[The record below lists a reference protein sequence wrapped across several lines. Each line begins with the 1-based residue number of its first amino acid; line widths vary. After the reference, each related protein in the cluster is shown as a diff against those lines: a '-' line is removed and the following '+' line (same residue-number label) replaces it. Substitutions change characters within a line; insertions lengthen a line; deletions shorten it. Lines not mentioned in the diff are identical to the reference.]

1 MSTKRSPAERT
12 LETELFGRD
21 VTFDYSETWVG
32 YSVLGLRLVM
42 AWVFLQAGVEKL
54 LDPEWSA
61 AGYIDPQS
69 GFGVT
74 EANPFADLF
83 ASMVGS
89 VGAVD
94 PLVVYG
100 QLAIGLALLL
110 GVLVRFAAF
119 WGVVQLVLF
128 WMASLQGGLTEGFP
142 VEHGY
147 VVNSDVVY
155 VLLLFGLAA
164 VGAGRIL
171 GLDARIEETE
181 LVRNNPSLKYL
192 LG

>member
-1 MSTKRSPAERT
+1 MATKPTERT
-12 LETELFGRD
+12 LETELLGQD
-21 VTFDYSETWVG
+21 VNFQYSETWIG

-42 AWVFLQAGVEKL
+42 AWVFLQAGIEKL

-61 AGYIDPQS
+61 AGYVNPETP
-69 GFGVT
+69 FGVT
-74 EANPFADLF
+74 EANPMAEFF
-83 ASMVGS
+83 GS
-89 VGAVD
+89 LAATPGFVD

-100 QLAIGLALLL
+100 QILIGLALLVGL
-110 GVLVRFAAF
+110 LVRWAAF
-119 WGVVQLVLF
+119 WGAVMMLLF
-128 WMASLQGGLTEGFP
+128 WLASLQGGIAAGLP

-155 VLLLFGLAA
+155 ALLLFGLGA

-171 GLDARIEETE
+171 GLDERLEQTSV
-181 LVRNNPSLKYL
+181 VRNNPWLKYL

>member
-1 MSTKRSPAERT
+1 MGTEAPSERT
-12 LETELFGRD
+12 LETELFGRP
-21 VTFDYSETWVG
+21 VRFDYSETWIG

-42 AWVFLQAGVEKL
+42 AWVFLQAGIEKL

-69 GFGVT
+69 GFGVM
-74 EANPFADLF
+74 EANPFADFF
-83 ASMVGS
+83 ASLTGY

-100 QLAIGLALLL
+100 QLAIGLALLF
-110 GVLVRFAAF
+110 GVLVRFAVF
-119 WGVVQLVLF
+119 WGAVQLLLF
-128 WMASLQGGLTEGFP
+128 WMASLQGGLAAGFP

-155 VLLLFGLAA
+155 ILLLFGLGA

-171 GLDARIEETE
+171 GLDAALERSDV
-181 LVRNNPSLKYL
+181 VRNNPWLRYL